1 MYEITLFEYRA
12 NSLSSTV
19 KSASDSR
26 RYSTKNT
33 IFSLFWISSTSLSST
48 FTGSS
53 LWKSILS
60 ASSVSSSMTRRWA
73 SARVSSAVTD
83 HSPAL
88 APSGSSRGGG
98 WGSPGPS
105 SLLRSPCVSL
115 YLAKNS
121 STSGKS
127 L

>member
-53 LWKSILS
+53 LWKSILP
-60 ASSVSSSMTRRWA
+60 AASVSSSMTRR
-73 SARVSSAVTD
+73 
-83 HSPAL
+83 
-88 APSGSSRGGG
+88 
-98 WGSPGPS
+98 
-105 SLLRSPCVSL
+105 
-115 YLAKNS
+115 
-121 STSGKS
+121 
-127 L
+127 